1 MGSLKGKSISQTY
14 QRILQ
19 TPSEVSD
26 TTLKAVETGSGKS
39 TSMKLS
45 TDKVEFLK
53 VGVGTGGVTPDGLI
67 HVYSASAGSVNA
79 SSFANEIVLEN
90 SGDAG
95 LSILSGRTS
104 SGNIYFGDGG
114 NNDAGRISYDHSNDN
129 LIFSTSGSNTMTLD
143 SLGNLKVSGTV
154 SQSDDRFELVEYFE
168 KVPGLGAT
176 DAAVSQSS
184 SATTAVT
191 LNSKYGVI
199 TMQAVDLAATDTV
212 EFTFNNDHIF
222 GTTSQVLVNLHES
235 GGTIA
240 DNAMV
245 NILVHDVA
253 NGSCKIRL
261 GTNGTDIASQT
272 FKIFFIID
280 PYITPNQNFVL
291 GGVST
296 GGLQLSTNTGRD
308 ASFAGIKLI
317 TGATD
322 NDFTV
327 LTPRDGT
334 VEMPGGSDS
343 SAWSAV
349 GFGTENKTEFSCA
362 ISTNVTIADTSFYA
376 GLKLTELGTYAND
389 ANQAYFLYASNDD
402 HGSLTTNGNLHFVY
416 SIGGTDYVTNLGI
429 AVAARTVYRL
439 RISIDETR
447 RVSVFVNNTQYGL
460 TSTATGTTAGGVTET
475 DSTKKSLIMTDD
487 IDFLPFIG
495 VQTHT
500 TASKGMQVGYVK
512 ISRDLYE

>member
-26 TTLKAVETGSGKS
+26 TTLKTIETGSGKS

-67 HVYSASAGSVNA
+67 HIYSASAGSVNA
-79 SSFANEIVLEN
+79 SSFANEVILEN

-95 LSILSGRTS
+95 LSILSGAS
-104 SGNIYFGDGG
+104 ASGNIYFGDAGD
-114 NNDAGRISYDHSNDN
+114 NDAGRISYDHSQDS
-129 LIFSTSGSNTMTLD
+129 LIFSTSGSDVMKLD

-154 SQSDDRFELVEYFE
+154 SQSDERFELVEYFE
-168 KVPGLGAT
+168 KVPGLGTT
-176 DAAVSQSS
+176 DAVVSQSS
-184 SATTAVT
+184 SATEPVT

-222 GTTSQVLVNLHES
+222 GSTSQVLVNLHD

-245 NILVHDVA
+245 NILVHDVTD
-253 NGSCKIRL
+253 GSCKIRL
-261 GTNGTDIASQT
+261 GTNGTDIASQA
-272 FKIFFIID
+272 FKVFFIID
-280 PYITPNQNFVL
+280 PYITPNQNFTL
-291 GGVST
+291 GGFS
-296 GGLQLSTNTGRD
+296 GGGVQSSINTGRGGQ
-308 ASFAGIKLI
+308 FAGIKLS
-317 TGATD
+317 TGTTD

-327 LTPRDGT
+327 LTPRDAEA
-334 VEMPGGSDS
+334 EMPGGSDS
-343 SAWSAV
+343 SAWSSV

-362 ISTNVTIADTSFYA
+362 ISTAGSIADVSIYA
-376 GLKLTELGTYAND
+376 GLKLTEMGTYAND

-402 HGSLTTNGNLHFVY
+402 HGSLTTNGNLHFIY
-416 SIGGTDYVTNLGI
+416 SVGGTDYVTNLGI
-429 AVAARTVYRL
+429 AVAASTVYRL

-460 TSTATGTTAGGVTET
+460 TSTDTGTTSGGVTET

-500 TASKGMQVGYVK
+500 TATKGIQVGYVK